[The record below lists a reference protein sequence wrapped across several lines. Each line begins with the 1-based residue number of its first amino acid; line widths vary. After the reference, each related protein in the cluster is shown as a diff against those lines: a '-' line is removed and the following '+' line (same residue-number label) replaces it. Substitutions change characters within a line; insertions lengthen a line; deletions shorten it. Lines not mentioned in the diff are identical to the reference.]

1 MYWLPKLHKRP
12 YKARFIANSS
22 ACTTTELSKLLTS
35 CLTAIKI
42 HVIRYCEKV
51 YERSGKNLF
60 WSIKNS
66 TEVLD
71 KLKSRGFRASSLSTY
86 DFSTL
91 YTTLPHNLIKKKL
104 INLIETTFQR
114 EGTIYLACNDKIAFF
129 TSEDQKRFKL
139 WSCQNVFDALI
150 YLLDNIFIRF
160 GTKLHRQIV
169 GIPMGTNCALLVAD
183 LFLFCYE
190 RDFMMSLS
198 DDTQADVIESFNST
212 SRYLD
217 DLLNIDNP
225 YFEEMVSQ
233 IYPAELQLNKA
244 NTSDT
249 EAPFLDL
256 HLSILDGFVSS
267 KIYDKRDDFDFDIV
281 NFPFLDG
288 DVPRTTSY
296 GVYISQLI
304 RFARV
309 SSHLADFNARN
320 KSLTAKLLQ
329 QGYRYH
335 KLRKAFSKFYR
346 RHFELVS
353 KYNTGLRSLLQQ
365 GLSEPE
371 FYGDLVYKFRKIVG
385 KTEFSDQF
393 KKIIMRYKRIG
404 YNVDVMRQSACLVVN
419 PITVNNFA
427 VLFNCTPVGRRSD
440 SMIAPT

>member
-1 MYWLPKLHKRP
+1 MYWLPKLHKKP

-22 ACTTTELSKLLTS
+22 SCTTTELSKLLTS
-35 CLTAIKI
+35 CLTAVKT

-51 YERSGKNLF
+51 YERSGKNFF

-66 TEVLD
+66 GEVIN
-71 KLKSRGFRASSLSTY
+71 KLKLRGFRATSLSTY

-91 YTTLPHNLIKKKL
+91 YTTLPHNLIKEKL
-104 INLIETTFQR
+104 NDLIEWSFKR
-114 EGTIYLACNDKIAFF
+114 EGLPYLACNERNAFF
-129 TSEDQKRFKL
+129 TSEHQNRYKL
-139 WSCQNVFDALI
+139 WSCQNMCEALT

-160 GTKLHRQIV
+160 GTKLYRQIV
-169 GIPMGTNCALLVAD
+169 GIPMGTNCAPLIAD

-190 RDFMMSLS
+190 RDFMASLS
-198 DDTQADVIESFNST
+198 FNKEAEIIQAFNST

-225 YFEEMVSQ
+225 YFERMVGR
-233 IYPAELQLNKA
+233 IYPPELQLNKA
-244 NTSDT
+244 NASDT

-256 HLSILDGFVSS
+256 HLSISNGFVSS

-288 DVPRTTSY
+288 DVPRSTSY

-309 SSHLADFNARN
+309 SSHVTDFNARN
-320 KSLTAKLLQ
+320 KILTGKLLH

-346 RHFELVS
+346 RHYELVS
-353 KYNTGLRSLLQQ
+353 KFKVGLKSLLQQ

-371 FYGDLVYKFRKIVG
+371 FYGDLVYKLRKIVSRAD
-385 KTEFSDQF
+385 FSYQF
-393 KKIIMRYKRIG
+393 RKVIMRYKRIG
-404 YNVDVMRQSACLVVN
+404 YNINVMRQSACLVVN
-419 PITVNNFA
+419 PITVDSFA
-427 VLFNCTPVGRRSD
+427 SLFNCTPVGRASD
-440 SMIAPT
+440 SMMDPT